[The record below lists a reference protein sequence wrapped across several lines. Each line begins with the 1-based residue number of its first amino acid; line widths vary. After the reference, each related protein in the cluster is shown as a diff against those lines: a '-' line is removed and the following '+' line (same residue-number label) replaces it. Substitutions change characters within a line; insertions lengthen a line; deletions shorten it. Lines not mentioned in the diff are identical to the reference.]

1 MAKKFTLAE
10 LTAGTIEARLA
21 DYAMGMADGEVSLL
35 VDVLQELGVSNSGSS
50 QAAAKRAGV
59 HFLANVPGDHGGQ
72 CALIAN
78 PNTVKQWH
86 EAQKKV
92 KPKQSR

>member
-50 QAAAKRAGV
+50 QAAAKGWCPFSCKRPRRPRGAMR
-59 HFLANVPGDHGGQ
+59 PDR
-72 CALIAN
+72 
-78 PNTVKQWH
+78 K
-86 EAQKKV
+86 
-92 KPKQSR
+92 S